1 MQTWI
6 PKTSIVK
13 FLRVENK
20 ITILKN
26 RKALQEMLDIKT
38 GDDITHNNQ
47 GYQADLIDTNTSQV
61 PDGISTATSTDM
73 TWMLI
78 GIDSTF
84 LTILTRS

>member
-13 FLRVENK
+13 FLRMENK

-47 GYQADLIDTNTSQV
+47 GY
-61 PDGISTATSTDM
+61 
-73 TWMLI
+73 
-78 GIDSTF
+78 
-84 LTILTRS
+84 